1 MRKKLSYI
9 ELENILKQTQSELEV
24 REEEFNKIRSSFYSN
39 VSHEI
44 RTPMNAIVGFSQLLS
59 DPGYSS
65 NEKKFFADEIN
76 NNSKKLLHLI
86 ENMIVTAK
94 YESDQ
99 IIIHKSFCNLDDLME
114 KIYHHFND
122 ELKKEQYK
130 KIELKFVKKTK
141 NNHNV
146 LFTDQKIL
154 EQIMTNLLENA
165 FKFSANCTVQF
176 GFEVNDDN
184 TIRFFVNNSENG
196 SKGKDLSNRS
206 DRFNRLT
213 RNYNFE
219 DVKLGF
225 SISEKLVKLLDG
237 KLKVKSILGR
247 GSSFY
252 FTIPLL
258 EKKPV

>member
-9 ELENILKQTQSELEV
+9 ELEDILKQTQSKLEV

-44 RTPMNAIVGFSQLLS
+44 RTPMNAIVGFSQLLT
-59 DPGYSS
+59 DPGYSN
-65 NEKKFFADEIN
+65 NEKKFFVDEIN

-86 ENMIVTAK
+86 ENMLITAK
-94 YESDQ
+94 YESDH
-99 IIIHKSFCNLDDLME
+99 IIINKSFCDLDELME
-114 KIYHHFND
+114 KIFHQFGRIV
-122 ELKKEQYK
+122 KKEKQK
-130 KIELKFVKKTK
+130 KLELKFVKKTK
-141 NNHNV
+141 NNQNI

-154 EQIMTNLLENA
+154 EQIIFNLLENTV
-165 FKFSANCTVQF
+165 KFSTNCIIQF
-176 GFEVNDDN
+176 GFEVNEDN
-184 TIRFFVNNSENG
+184 TVRFFVNNSGN
-196 SKGKDLSNRS
+196 SINGKDTNNRN
-206 DRFNRLT
+206 DRFTRLS
-213 RNYNFE
+213 RNYSYE

>member
-1 MRKKLSYI
+1 MRKKPSYI
-9 ELENILKQTQSELEV
+9 ELEDILKQTQSRLEIK
-24 REEEFNKIRSSFYSN
+24 EEEFNKIRSSFYSN

-65 NEKKFFADEIN
+65 NEKKFFVDEIN

-94 YESDQ
+94 YESDH
-99 IIIHKSFCNLDDLME
+99 IIIHKSFCNLDELME
-114 KIYHHFND
+114 KIYHQFIV
-122 ELKKEQYK
+122 EIKKEQYK
-130 KIELKFVKKTK
+130 KIDLKFVKKTK
-141 NNHNV
+141 TNHNV
-146 LFTDQKIL
+146 LFTDPGIL
-154 EQIMTNLLENA
+154 EQIMVNLLENA
-165 FKFSANCTVQF
+165 IKFSTNCIIQF
-176 GFEVNDDN
+176 GFEVNEDN
-184 TIRFFVNNSENG
+184 TVRFFITNSESGIN
-196 SKGKDLSNRS
+196 GKDLSNRN

-213 RNYNFE
+213 RSYSYE